1 MVFLNN
7 KIRSILGNNKF
18 SRINFIICGT
28 QRGGTTAL
36 DSYLRTHSDICM
48 ADKKEVHYFDID
60 AESEE
65 HAEKIIRTEYPKS
78 HGFEIDCVNRYIG
91 T

>member
-1 MVFLNN
+1 MHRYEIGIYNRY
-7 KIRSILGNNKF
+7 IR
-18 SRINFIICGT
+18 
-28 QRGGTTAL
+28 
-36 DSYLRTHSDICM
+36 
-48 ADKKEVHYFDID
+48 DKVRAGEDVGEKEAAWEEVHYFDID